1 MSVLTEDLPI
11 ITKQTKVKGKKRVFT
26 NTNFKAYLYKEYEIT
41 FNSGEKEYMYSVAL
55 EIPIEII
62 KERIVK
68 ELNLFGLKIPLITE
82 KTIVKKHCFLEI
94 PFRLVSEDFYAIYCP
109 SNYVN
114 SHNQVIEIKDYG
126 DLENLKYNEKFT
138 KKNLNKIKE
147 VVKQI
152 NFEVIK

>member
-11 ITKQTKVKGKKRVFT
+11 ITKQTKVNGKKRVFT

-62 KERIVK
+62 KKRIVK
-68 ELNLFGLKIPLITE
+68 QLNLFGFKIPLTTE
-82 KTIVKKHCFLEI
+82 KTIVKKHCYLEI

-109 SNYVN
+109 SNFVK
-114 SHNQVIEIKDYG
+114 SHHQKITLSGYESLK
-126 DLENLKYNEKFT
+126 NLSYKEKFT
-138 KKNLNKIKE
+138 EEDLNNIK
-147 VVKQI
+147 
-152 NFEVIK
+152 